1 MPRRSI
7 RHSNVANTEPT
18 PNKDEKAQGGDDVQG
33 VSEEDITKAVMED
46 CNPVDDTNGDIAI
59 VASNDKRG
67 DANVVKGDVASSFT
81 SKESAGKGGP
91 EKDQVMEDGEGEGHG
106 HSVNAPISDGD
117 AKISRGDISLNG
129 DAGLTS
135 KESAGKGGPAK
146 DQVMEDGDT
155 NGNGQGAK
163 IPRRKSPRM
172 KSEGADMITSA
183 NKSPAAILRN
193 NTPRRKSPRI
203 KEVEAYSKG
212 TANTASAAKKTS
224 AAKRPKRKAAEINQD
239 TVSKGGGAKNPPKR
253 QKAERTPHVDES
265 YMPGE
270 GWTRGSYIYN
280 SNVNHPQHRRY
291 SWVSPTEK
299 IEFKYRVDA
308 FTFESLRQNCGNDE
322 VQAWIEVC
330 VFVLTLENIGS
341 VLFITFCVH
350 SLNCQYTKLKS
361 SERKNRDVIDPKAVD
376 EQLNLDINVIR
387 QELNAMDQIGPG
399 WGLEKR
405 ENKSKRWRWIS
416 PTRGMKFRLV
426 AILLLLVAD
435 SNIVCLLISFHFAPY
450 RRYRMDAQLFE
461 SLRKKYGEDEIQAWL
476 EVCDRFIQFLRRIAA
491 LTFT

>member
-91 EKDQVMEDGEGEGHG
+91 E
-106 HSVNAPISDGD
+106 
-117 AKISRGDISLNG
+117 
-129 DAGLTS
+129 
-135 KESAGKGGPAK
+135 K

-308 FTFESLRQNCGNDE
+308 FTFESLRQNRGNDE

-435 SNIVCLLISFHFAPY
+435 SNILLFA
-450 RRYRMDAQLFE
+450 
-461 SLRKKYGEDEIQAWL
+461 
-476 EVCDRFIQFLRRIAA
+476 C
-491 LTFT
+491 